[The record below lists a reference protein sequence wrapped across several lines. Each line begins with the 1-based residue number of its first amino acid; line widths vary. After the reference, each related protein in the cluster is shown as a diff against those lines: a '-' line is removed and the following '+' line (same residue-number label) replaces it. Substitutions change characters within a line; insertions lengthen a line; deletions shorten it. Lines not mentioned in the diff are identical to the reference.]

1 MKTIA
6 LYLRLSSEDT
16 NEGESN
22 SISNQRDLLRS
33 YIGQKADLQ
42 GYEIFEFIDDGHS
55 GATFD
60 RPALNK
66 LLKLVGKTIDIV
78 IVKDF
83 SRFGR
88 NLIEVGNYIDQVF
101 PFLGVRFIAVN
112 EDYDSK
118 NYKGST
124 ASIDVGLKALIY
136 EMYSRDISQKIRA
149 VQVSKF
155 KKGEYLCTL
164 PLYGYMRSKTEKNK
178 LIQNPDTAPT
188 IKRIF
193 ALACEGKIPTQIAVI
208 FNDEGIQSP
217 YMYHKENGTDKLRG
231 WRLSSDNIIWTDATI
246 RRYLSDERYTGK
258 QISRKRTKIDIGTKK
273 TVQIPRADWII
284 CEDAHEPIVSKEIW
298 EQAQQVVKP
307 YVSRPHTIAT
317 YNLFKGILK
326 CEHCGRTLTFFK
338 HMTTPCY
345 RCATRKFVTF
355 CMCKDIR
362 IDEGQLKEYVLS
374 EIQRQVRL
382 FVCEDIKNSGE
393 IQDNSFQAEIEL
405 IEKQLKQLDLKRTS
419 LFENLAD
426 GKLSREDFKQMTTEL
441 IEQKKLFESEKMVII
456 QKLNTS
462 YEVEDNP
469 LKDLGKYARIEELTQ
484 TLVAELIQTIKVFPD
499 NSLEIVW
506 RFKDPIKK

>member
-6 LYLRLSSEDT
+6 LYLRLSNEDI

-22 SISNQRDLLRS
+22 SISNQRDLLKS
-33 YIGQKADLQ
+33 YISIKKDLQ
-42 GYEIFEFIDDGHS
+42 DYEVLEFIDDGYS

-66 LLKLVGKTIDIV
+66 LLKLVGKTIDVV

-149 VQVSKF
+149 VQISKF
-155 KKGEYLCTL
+155 KKGEYLCSL
-164 PLYGYMRSKTEKNK
+164 PLYGYMRSMTEKNK
-178 LIQNPDTAPT
+178 LIQNPETAPI
-188 IKRIF
+188 IKRMF
-193 ALACEGKIPTQIAVI
+193 ELAKQSKSPTQIALL
-208 FNDEGIQSP
+208 FNTEGIPSP
-217 YMYHKENGTDKLRG
+217 YMYHKEKGTDKLRG
-231 WRLSSDNIIWTDATI
+231 WKISSENTIWTDAAI
-246 RRYLSDERYTGK
+246 HRYITDERYTGK
-258 QISRKRTKIDIGTKK
+258 QISRKRTKIDINTKK
-273 TVQIPRADWII
+273 TMQIPKSEWIT
-284 CEDAHEPIVSKEIW
+284 CDDAHEPIISKEIW

-307 YVSRPHTIAT
+307 YVSRPRTIAT

-338 HMTTPCY
+338 YMKEPCY
-345 RCATRKFVTF
+345 RCVTRKYVTF
-355 CMCKDIR
+355 CECKDIR
-362 IDEGQLKEYVLS
+362 IDERQLKVYVLS

-382 FVCEDIKNSGE
+382 FISENIKSGKPQSNGL
-393 IQDNSFQAEIEL
+393 QDKIEH
-405 IEKQLKQLDLKRTS
+405 IEKKLKQLDLKRTS
-419 LFENLAD
+419 LFESLAD
-426 GKLSREDFKQMTTEL
+426 GKLSKDKFKQTTTEL
-441 IEQKKLFESEKMVII
+441 NEQKKSLESEKTSIL
-456 QKLNTS
+456 QKLNIS
-462 YEVEDNP
+462 YEVEDNL
-469 LKDLGKYARIEELTQ
+469 LKDLGKYAGVQELTGS
-484 TLVAELIQTIKVFPD
+484 LVSELIQTIKVFPD

-506 RFKDPIKK
+506 NFKDPIKN

>member
-1 MKTIA
+1 MKTLA
-6 LYLRLSSEDT
+6 LYLRLSSEDM

-33 YIGQKADLQ
+33 YITQKVDLQ
-42 GYEIFEFIDDGHS
+42 GYEILEFIDDGHS

-60 RPALNK
+60 RPALNR
-66 LLKLVGKTIDIV
+66 LLKLVGKAIDTV

-83 SRFGR
+83 SPFGR

-136 EMYSRDISQKIRA
+136 EMYSRDISVKIRA

-155 KKGEYLCTL
+155 KKGEYLCAL

-178 LIQNPDTAPT
+178 LIQNPDTAST

-193 ALACEGKIPTQIAVI
+193 ALACEGKIPTQIAVM

-217 YMYHKENGTDKLRG
+217 YMYHKEKGTDKLRG
-231 WRLSSDNIIWTDATI
+231 WKLSSDNIIWTDAAI

-273 TVQIPRADWII
+273 TVQIPREDWII
-284 CEDAHEPIVSKEIW
+284 CEDAHEPIISKEIW
-298 EQAQQVVKP
+298 EQAQKVLKEYKPKP
-307 YVSRPHTIAT
+307 YTKAD
-317 YNLFKGILK
+317 YNLFKGMLK
-326 CEHCGRTLTFFK
+326 CQHCGKTLTLAK
-338 HMTTPCY
+338 YQKKPYYH
-345 RCATRKFVTF
+345 CATRRFVTF
-355 CMCKDIR
+355 CECKDIH
-362 IDEGQLKEYVLS
+362 IDEGQLKGYVLA

-382 FVCEDIKNSGE
+382 FASSVVGGE
-393 IQDNSFQAEIEL
+393 NHLQSDKYQLEMER
-405 IEKQLKQLDLKRTS
+405 IEKQLKHLDLKKTA
-419 LFENLAD
+419 LFERLAD
-426 GKLSREDFKQMTTEL
+426 GKLSKEKFKQNTAEL
-441 IEQKKLFESEKMVII
+441 TEQKEQLESKKMLIL

-462 YEVEDNP
+462 YKVEDNS
-469 LKDLGKYARIEELTQ
+469 LKDLGKYAEIQELTAA
-484 TLVAELIQTIKVFPD
+484 LVAELIQTIKVYSD

-506 RFKDPIKK
+506 NFKDPIKV